1 MANTEKVRL
10 NKYLSQAGICSRREA
25 DVLIEGGKVSVN
37 GKIAD
42 PGMRV
47 NDLDKITVE
56 DKPVGHREKKV
67 VLAYY
72 KPVGVTCTEKDRHA
86 QITIRDVVEYPV
98 RVTYAGRLDRD
109 SEGLLLLTNDGDLI
123 NGLMR
128 AANFHEKEYLVRV
141 NKPISRDFLKK
152 MSDGM
157 LLKDLNERTRPCFV
171 KEEGKFVFRIILTQ
185 GLNRQ
190 IRRMCK
196 TLGYGVIS
204 IKRVRVAN
212 ILLGKLNPGDI
223 RAVTG
228 AELKELYYEVGK
240 NASRPA
246 RPAWEKERQPAA
258 KKEAQTGAAEPRVNG
273 RIANAGMQRSGQNPT
288 HRNAGGYAKT
298 ADRRQGT
305 DGARKAEQL
314 GTYRSTADSRTNG
327 TYRSTADSRTN
338 GTYRSTT
345 DSRTNGTYRNGSGS
359 GQTGVQKKRYE

>member
-10 NKYLSQAGICSRREA
+10 NKYLSQSGLCSRREA
-25 DVLIEGGKVSVN
+25 DALIEAGKVSVN
-37 GKIAD
+37 GRTAD
-42 PGMRV
+42 PGMKV
-47 NDLDKITVE
+47 SDLDKIMVE
-56 DKPVGHREKKV
+56 DKPVGRREKRV

-86 QITIRDVVEYPV
+86 QITIRDAVEYPV

-196 TLGYGVIS
+196 TLGYGVVS

-223 RAVTG
+223 RVVAG
-228 AELKELYYEVGK
+228 DERRELYAEVEQ
-240 NASRPA
+240 ASR
-246 RPAWEKERQPAA
+246 RPDRKQ
-258 KKEAQTGAAEPRVNG
+258 GNG
-273 RIANAGMQRSGQNPT
+273 
-288 HRNAGGYAKT
+288 KT
-298 ADRRQGT
+298 Q
-305 DGARKAEQL
+305 
-314 GTYRSTADSRTNG
+314 
-327 TYRSTADSRTN
+327 
-338 GTYRSTT
+338 
-345 DSRTNGTYRNGSGS
+345 
-359 GQTGVQKKRYE
+359 

>member
-47 NDLDKITVE
+47 NALDKITVE

-72 KPVGVTCTEKDRHA
+72 KPVGVTCTEKDKHA

-171 KEEGKFVFRIILTQ
+171 KEEGKFVFRIILS
-185 GLNRQ
+185 GLKPPDPPDVQDPRLWRSKHQ
-190 IRRMCK
+190 TCACGK
-196 TLGYGVIS
+196 YSAGE
-204 IKRVRVAN
+204 IKPGRYSCSHRCRV
-212 ILLGKLNPGDI
+212 K
-223 RAVTG
+223 RAV
-228 AELKELYYEVGK
+228 L
-240 NASRPA
+240 
-246 RPAWEKERQPAA
+246 
-258 KKEAQTGAAEPRVNG
+258 
-273 RIANAGMQRSGQNPT
+273 
-288 HRNAGGYAKT
+288 
-298 ADRRQGT
+298 
-305 DGARKAEQL
+305 
-314 GTYRSTADSRTNG
+314 
-327 TYRSTADSRTN
+327 
-338 GTYRSTT
+338 
-345 DSRTNGTYRNGSGS
+345 
-359 GQTGVQKKRYE
+359 

>member
-171 KEEGKFVFRIILTQ
+171 KEEGKFVFPYYPDA
-185 GLNRQ
+185 GLKPPDPPDVQDPRLWRSKHQ
-190 IRRMCK
+190 TCACGKHSAGEIKPGRYSCSHRR
-196 TLGYGVIS
+196 
-204 IKRVRVAN
+204 RV
-212 ILLGKLNPGDI
+212 K
-223 RAVTG
+223 RAV
-228 AELKELYYEVGK
+228 L
-240 NASRPA
+240 
-246 RPAWEKERQPAA
+246 
-258 KKEAQTGAAEPRVNG
+258 
-273 RIANAGMQRSGQNPT
+273 
-288 HRNAGGYAKT
+288 
-298 ADRRQGT
+298 
-305 DGARKAEQL
+305 
-314 GTYRSTADSRTNG
+314 
-327 TYRSTADSRTN
+327 
-338 GTYRSTT
+338 
-345 DSRTNGTYRNGSGS
+345 
-359 GQTGVQKKRYE
+359 

>member
-1 MANTEKVRL
+1 MEGTIRL
-10 NKYLSQAGICSRREA
+10 NKYLSDAGICSRREA
-25 DVLIEGGKVSVN
+25 DRLVEDGKVRVDGEIAVMGMQIHPGQKVVCD
-37 GKIAD
+37 GK
-42 PGMRV
+42 MV
-47 NDLDKITVE
+47 SEKE
-56 DKPVGHREKKV
+56 KPVFLIV
-67 VLAYY
+67 N
-72 KPVGVTCTEKDRHA
+72 KPRGIVCTTSDKDHA
-86 QITIRDVVEYPV
+86 ENIVEFLNYPQRIYPV
-98 RVTYAGRLDRD
+98 GRLDKD
-109 SEGLLLLTNDGDLI
+109 SEGLLLMTNQGDIVNKILRGG
-123 NGLMR
+123 N
-128 AANFHEKEYLVRV
+128 AHEKEYAVAV
-141 NKPISRDFLKK
+141 NHPVTEEFLKQ
-152 MSDGM
+152 MCEGVRIE
-157 LLKDLNERTRPCFV
+157 DLDVTTKPCRAWKTGSHTFHIV
-171 KEEGKFVFRIILTQ
+171 LTQ

-196 TLGYGVIS
+196 TLGYGVLS

-273 RIANAGMQRSGQNPT
+273 RIANAGMQRSGQNPA

-305 DGARKAEQL
+305 DGARKAEQR

-327 TYRSTADSRTN
+327 TYRSA
-338 GTYRSTT
+338 T

-359 GQTGVQKKRYE
+359 GQTGAQKKRYE

>member
-72 KPVGVTCTEKDRHA
+72 KPVGVTCTEKDKHA

-190 IRRMCK
+190 IRRMCEAVGLEVARLK
-196 TLGYGVIS
+196 RTYIGPVKLGM
-204 IKRVRVAN
+204 
-212 ILLGKLNPGDI
+212 LQPGEY
-223 RAVTG
+223 RELTP
-228 AELKELYYEVGK
+228 AELSAIRGYMNKAVNRRQ
-240 NASRPA
+240 NAEGEKAAAERGSRPA
-246 RPAWEKERQPAA
+246 
-258 KKEAQTGAAEPRVNG
+258 KKAPVKKPVRRPRVDEYEDEDDEDEDEEEEEERPRRKKG
-273 RIANAGMQRSGQNPT
+273 KSKDWQS
-288 HRNAGGYAKT
+288 RNFLDDDDLEFEFLDLK
-298 ADRRQGT
+298 
-305 DGARKAEQL
+305 
-314 GTYRSTADSRTNG
+314 
-327 TYRSTADSRTN
+327 
-338 GTYRSTT
+338 
-345 DSRTNGTYRNGSGS
+345 
-359 GQTGVQKKRYE
+359 